1 MADYAIYA
9 DKLGVREDVPSV
21 LLSEVF
27 LTTESRNI
35 HDEYGEWRNMK
46 GRVPLMYDGNLLEL

>member
-1 MADYAIYA
+1 MSDYAIYA

-35 HDEYGEWRNMK
+35 HDEYKNK
-46 GRVPLMYDGNLLEL
+46 IAFYVVI